1 MSEETTVQTEAPQI
15 AEGTRSPVEPKVS
28 TEVAPES
35 QDQDID
41 LPDYGALVQ
50 ESKKYRARA
59 QQSESELAKLQKQID
74 ADRQKQMEEQNEWQQ
89 LAEERAL
96 KISELEP
103 IVEQAQRDEAQI
115 RDQILADF
123 SEEDKET
130 FGDLPL
136 SKLRALHSK
145 LNSNNPRLAIANNP
159 AVPANEVPE
168 DWTKMDR
175 KDRAK
180 HWDKIVASYRRTPS

>member
-1 MSEETTVQTEAPQI
+1 MSEEATVQAEAPQI

-103 IVEQAQRDEAQI
+103 IVEQAQRNEAQI

-145 LNSNNPRLAIANNP
+145 LNPNNPRLAIANNP

-175 KDRAK
+175 KDRVK